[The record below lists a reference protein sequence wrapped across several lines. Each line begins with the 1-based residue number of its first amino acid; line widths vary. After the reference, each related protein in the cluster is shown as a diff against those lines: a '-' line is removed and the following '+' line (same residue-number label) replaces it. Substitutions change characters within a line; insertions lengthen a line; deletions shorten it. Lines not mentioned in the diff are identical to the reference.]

1 MSDEP
6 LGFYL
11 LKQMKKYPNM
21 TSIDNILFT
30 CPFNLIDYS
39 LFFDML
45 NENKNITTLTI
56 VLNEEDQLIKMTE
69 YIKHNK
75 TIQNR
80 FIFDQDYL
88 KNEIFFKNFL
98 GNLQQNSTIKSL
110 CFLIYLLKFLVI
122 QMKLQ
127 WIFLII

>member
-1 MSDEP
+1 
-6 LGFYL
+6 
-11 LKQMKKYPNM
+11 M